1 MLKHFI
7 FETFDFA
14 SQFFR
19 PHFFV
24 ILTVHQSEF
33 IFEVIALVDTVNN
46 VTDPFLNALR
56 RDVVCDVVSRLF
68 FSASSRFVHRSAH
81 GIGNRIGIQNGFA
94 FNISRS
100 TSDGLN
106 ERTLASQEAF
116 FIRIQ
121 DRNKRDLRDI
131 EPETNTV
138 ADLIP
143 QILPGSAD
151 EFRLLTDAV
160 GEKGYRQI
168 DINLGCPFP
177 MIAGKH
183 KGAGMLLY
191 PAQVAEVLAPIAE
204 YPEIQFSLKMR
215 LGWENASECMVLVEL
230 LNTLRLSRI
239 ALHARTGKQ
248 QYKGH
253 PDLEAFQGFYELCQ
267 HPLYYNGG
275 IESLSDIRQIL
286 IRFPLLKGVFIG
298 RGLLSSPL
306 LAKEFKGNETFLP
319 EQRMSIY
326 FAFHEE
332 LFSAYSQV
340 LQGETQLLVKMKTL
354 WEYFLPET
362 DRKLLKRIKK
372 STRLQQYTESVKAIF
387 TS

>member
-1 MLKHFI
+1 
-7 FETFDFA
+7 
-14 SQFFR
+14 
-19 PHFFV
+19 
-24 ILTVHQSEF
+24 
-33 IFEVIALVDTVNN
+33 
-46 VTDPFLNALR
+46 
-56 RDVVCDVVSRLF
+56 
-68 FSASSRFVHRSAH
+68 
-81 GIGNRIGIQNGFA
+81 
-94 FNISRS
+94 
-100 TSDGLN
+100 
-106 ERTLASQEAF
+106 
-116 FIRIQ
+116 
-121 DRNKRDLRDI
+121 
-131 EPETNTV
+131 
-138 ADLIP
+138 
-143 QILPGSAD
+143 
-151 EFRLLTDAV
+151 
-160 GEKGYRQI
+160 
-168 DINLGCPFP
+168 
-177 MIAGKH
+177 
-183 KGAGMLLY
+183 MLLY

-215 LGWENASECMVLVEL
+215 LGWENVSECMVLVEL

-267 HPLYYNGG
+267 HPLYYNGD

-286 IRFPLLKGVFIG
+286 TRFPLLKGVFIG

>member
-1 MLKHFI
+1 MDSDRYSIHFSPLQGYTDRI
-7 FETFDFA
+7 YRNAFA
-14 SQFFR
+14 HYFGGVEVYYT
-19 PHFFV
+19 P
-24 ILTVHQSEF
+24 F
-33 IFEVIALVDTVNN
+33 IRVEKG
-46 VTDPFLNALR
+46 ALR
-56 RDVVCDVVSRLF
+56 
-68 FSASSRFVHRSAH
+68 
-81 GIGNRIGIQNGFA
+81 
-94 FNISRS
+94 
-100 TSDGLN
+100 
-106 ERTLASQEAF
+106 
-116 FIRIQ
+116 
-121 DRNKRDLRDI
+121 KRDLRDI

-160 GEKGYRQI
+160 GEEGYRQI

-191 PAQVAEVLAPIAE
+191 PAQVAEALAPIAE

-267 HPLYYNGG
+267 HPLYYNGD

-286 IRFPLLKGVFIG
+286 TRFPLLKGVFIG